1 MNNKRK
7 VIAFNPAPPIP
18 PFSKDMPVTEEQ
30 FSKIIS
36 AETLF
41 DKLEG
46 LEANHCSV
54 KLKFTESTIIVTC
67 RYENKRCLSM
77 EFHLMPSSLNLASI
91 EVPEKLQNKGIMK
104 TILLNFLTA
113 LYESM
118 SKSQKKIYRIT
129 AETIHIGTYN
139 FFNPINRDPKIKPN
153 REGRIVV
160 KDVIYCDKKLEV
172 LLKEHNKKAN
182 RPPGESCTLS

>member
-1 MNNKRK
+1 MNNKLK

-18 PFSKDMPVTEEQ
+18 TFSKDMPVTEEQ
-30 FSKIIS
+30 VSKIIS

-46 LEANHCSV
+46 LEAEHCSV
-54 KLKFTESTIIVTC
+54 KLEFKESTIKVIC
-67 RYENKRCLSM
+67 RYKNNRCLDM
-77 EFHLMPSSLNLASI
+77 EFHLNPTSLNLASI
-91 EVPEKLQNKGIMK
+91 EVPEKFQNQGLMK

-113 LYESM
+113 LYESFD
-118 SKSQKKIYRIT
+118 KSQKKTYRIT

-160 KDVIYCDKKLEV
+160 KGVIYCDKILGN
-172 LLKEHNKKAN
+172 LLIEHTKKAN
-182 RPPGESCTLS
+182 KRKDSSCTVS